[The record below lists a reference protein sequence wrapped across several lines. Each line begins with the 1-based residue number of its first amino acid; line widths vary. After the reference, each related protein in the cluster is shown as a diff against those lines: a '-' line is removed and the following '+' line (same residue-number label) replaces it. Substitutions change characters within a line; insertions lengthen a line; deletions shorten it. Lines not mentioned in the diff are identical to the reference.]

1 MSRLEDRYEKDREL
15 RDAARAVLIADV
27 EHARTNLTPNAIAGR
42 VTSRIGDGAKDVMEV
57 AKEKSG
63 DNIGFIAALIGA
75 VILWLGREPI
85 WGAIEHLFDE
95 NEAVDDTDDKTAGE
109 AASEPITQSE
119 DNGGIQLDASA
130 SQQRA
135 PSGDHDEQ

>member
-63 DNIGFIAALIGA
+63 DNIGVIAALIGA

-85 WGAIEHLFDE
+85 WGAIERLFDE
-95 NEAVDDTDDKTAGE
+95 NEAVDDTNDKTAGE

-130 SQQRA
+130 SQQSA